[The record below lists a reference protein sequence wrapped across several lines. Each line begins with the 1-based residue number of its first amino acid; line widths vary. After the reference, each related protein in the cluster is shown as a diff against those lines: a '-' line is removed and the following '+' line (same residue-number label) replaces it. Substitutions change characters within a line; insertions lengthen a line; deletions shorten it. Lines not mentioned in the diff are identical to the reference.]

1 VRNIPFGRPQIGV
14 EERASVMDVLNGPML
29 VHGEVTTLF
38 EDAFAKF
45 TGAPYSVS
53 VSSCTAA
60 MHLVYLAMGIGPN
73 DEVIVPAQTHTAT
86 AHAVELCGAKA
97 VFVDAEANTGNID
110 VSAIRASITERT
122 KAITIVHYLGVS
134 VDMEEVVKIAQ
145 AAGLF
150 VLEDCALAIGSLYK
164 GTHVGLWGDAGCYS
178 FYPVK
183 HMTTGEGGM
192 VVTQNSGLAEKIS
205 KLRAFGVD
213 HHHRERKRPGMYDV
227 TMLGYN
233 YRMNE
238 MEAAIGLEQVKK
250 LPTFLRLRE
259 ENFRCLSAAL
269 KGVNGVRQ
277 FEQPKA
283 EERSSYYCLSV
294 LLEDNLRQRRWKII
308 ECLNREGIGTS
319 IYYPKPVP
327 MMSYYKDKYGYAAS
341 DFPIA
346 CDISDATISL
356 PVGPHLTVDDM
367 RYMAEKIIETLEA
380 FRR

>member
-1 VRNIPFGRPQIGV
+1 
-14 EERASVMDVLNGPML
+14 
-29 VHGEVTTLF
+29 
-38 EDAFAKF
+38 
-45 TGAPYSVS
+45 
-53 VSSCTAA
+53 
-60 MHLVYLAMGIGPN
+60 
-73 DEVIVPAQTHTAT
+73 
-86 AHAVELCGAKA
+86 
-97 VFVDAEANTGNID
+97 
-110 VSAIRASITERT
+110 
-122 KAITIVHYLGVS
+122 
-134 VDMEEVVKIAQ
+134 
-145 AAGLF
+145 
-150 VLEDCALAIGSLYK
+150 
-164 GTHVGLWGDAGCYS
+164 
-178 FYPVK
+178 
-183 HMTTGEGGM
+183 MTTGEGGM
-192 VVTQNSGLAEKIS
+192 VITRNSGLAEKIS

-327 MMSYYKDKYGYAAS
+327 MMSYYKDKYL
-341 DFPIA
+341 
-346 CDISDATISL
+346 SL
-356 PVGPHLTVDDM
+356 IH
-367 RYMAEKIIETLEA
+367 I
-380 FRR
+380 